1 MRVKSFIFEV
11 NKPFTGSILKQD
23 FIMLNSSV
31 FELHMLQGVHTFYM
45 GNDIT
50 VYMSVRWFDA

>member
-1 MRVKSFIFEV
+1 MRVKRFIFEV
-11 NKPFTGSILKQD
+11 NKVFNGSILKQD
-23 FIMLNSSV
+23 FRMLNSSI
-31 FELHMLQGVHTFYM
+31 FLLQGVHTFYM